1 MMSDQTSF
9 PAGMSAADCGKLH
22 QLLVETAMN
31 DSAVKESR
39 PPDTIIFKPADLTR
53 AEKVHLM
60 DLLTS
65 FMSMVKQMPDDARMR
80 ELYRDFFESIFK
92 RWISNKKPD
101 GPPTLFPLGFEAA
114 VQVGILRDIHPGIR
128 PPPGVP
134 LSNLPVP
141 SARVA
146 GQPVF
151 YGLELTLNEGGWRWF
166 WMDRRT
172 GLIDPQFVN
181 MGGLTLSE
189 ARRRV
194 ISNYDRSE
202 SKRITKYNL
211 DLVVSAARRRI
222 MKWAKYGSGHEAHID
237 PVDRLIPGGI
247 QKLVLARD
255 WIAHWSH
262 AALILTSEM
271 PPSDE
276 EIRMPP
282 DETPRQ

>member
-1 MMSDQTSF
+1 MSDQTSF

-65 FMSMVKQMPDDARMR
+65 FMSMVKQMPDDARM
-80 ELYRDFFESIFK
+80 L
-92 RWISNKKPD
+92 
-101 GPPTLFPLGFEAA
+101 
-114 VQVGILRDIHPGIR
+114 
-128 PPPGVP
+128 
-134 LSNLPVP
+134 P

-181 MGGLTLSE
+181 MGGLTLAE

-211 DLVVSAARRRI
+211 DLVVSVARRRI

-237 PVDRLIPGGI
+237 PVEY
-247 QKLVLARD
+247 LAASKSSS
-255 WIAHWSH
+255 WLATGSH
-262 AALILTSEM
+262 TGRML
-271 PPSDE
+271 PSS
-276 EIRMPP
+276 
-282 DETPRQ
+282 